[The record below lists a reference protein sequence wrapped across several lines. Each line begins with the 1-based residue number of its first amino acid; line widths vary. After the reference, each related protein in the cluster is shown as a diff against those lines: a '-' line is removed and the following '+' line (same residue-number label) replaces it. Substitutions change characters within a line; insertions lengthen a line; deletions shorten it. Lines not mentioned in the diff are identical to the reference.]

1 VAQRLSLTLLLLQ
14 RPAEPEG
21 VPALGQADL
30 LDQLRERIAKLVF
43 PKP

>member
-21 VPALGQADL
+21 VQAYGQADL
-30 LDQLRERIAKLVF
+30 LNQLLERIATLGC

>member
-21 VPALGQADL
+21 VPAYGQDEL
-30 LDQLRERIAKLVF
+30 LNQLLERFGKLESAR
-43 PKP
+43 P